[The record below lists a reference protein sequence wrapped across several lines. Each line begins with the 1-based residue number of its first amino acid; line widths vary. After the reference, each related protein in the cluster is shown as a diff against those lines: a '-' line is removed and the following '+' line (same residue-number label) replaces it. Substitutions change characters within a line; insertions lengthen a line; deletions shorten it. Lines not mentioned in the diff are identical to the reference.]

1 MGLTIAISVISAVI
15 AVSSFVLARKDKAVK
30 DAKET
35 NMELINYRLNEL
47 DKNVQKILDKLE
59 TYESETDDKIEKAIE
74 QHIKIYHAKV

>member
-1 MGLTIAISVISAVI
+1 MGLTIVISVISAVI
-15 AVSSFVLARKDKAVK
+15 AVSSFALARKDKAVK